1 MRRSSMLQKF
11 NGALVELVQPVIS
24 AKEADVPAIVV
35 NRCQLCPK
43 PSRGP
48 VRPRQTNGES
58 NAMARCPISR

>member
-43 PSRGP
+43 PSRGLCGLGKP
-48 VRPRQTNGES
+48 TAKVMRWHDVR
-58 NAMARCPISR
+58 